1 MSAGPGCPKLLEETM
16 ADKTMTL
23 NLSEKEMAVLDDLAS
38 EKEMSKTA
46 IMRQALRL
54 YQLVNI
60 RLNAGEQMIFS
71 GDEQRRVEFIG
82 L

>member
-1 MSAGPGCPKLLEETM
+1 MT
-16 ADKTMTL
+16 DKTMTL
-23 NLSEKEMAVLDDLAS
+23 NLAEKEMAVLEAMAA

-54 YQLVNI
+54 YQLVDTRI
-60 RLNAGEQMIFS
+60 KAGERMMFS
-71 GDEQRRVEFIG
+71 GDDQRMVEFIG

>member
-1 MSAGPGCPKLLEETM
+1 MMEQ
-16 ADKTMTL
+16 KTMTL
-23 NLSEKEMAVLDDLAS
+23 NLSEREMAALDELAA
-38 EKEMSKTA
+38 EKDMSKTA

-60 RLNAGEQMIFS
+60 RLNAGEKMMFS
-71 GDEQRRVEFIG
+71 GDQQRMVEFIG

>member
-1 MSAGPGCPKLLEETM
+1 M

-23 NLSEKEMAVLDDLAS
+23 NLSEKEMAVLDGLAA

-54 YQLVNI
+54 YQLVTI

>member
-1 MSAGPGCPKLLEETM
+1 
-16 ADKTMTL
+16 MTL
-23 NLSEKEMAVLDDLAS
+23 NLSEKEMAALDQLAA

-46 IMRQALRL
+46 VMRQALRL

-60 RLNAGEQMIFS
+60 RLNAGERMMFS
-71 GDEQRRVEFIG
+71 GDQQRLVEFIG

>member
-1 MSAGPGCPKLLEETM
+1 MSALE
-16 ADKTMTL
+16 A
-23 NLSEKEMAVLDDLAS
+23 LAA

-60 RLNAGEQMIFS
+60 RLNAGERMMFS
-71 GDEQRRVEFIG
+71 GDEQRTIEFIG

>member
-1 MSAGPGCPKLLEETM
+1 M

-23 NLSEKEMAVLDDLAS
+23 NLSEKEMAVLEAMPA

-46 IMRQALRL
+46 VMRQALRL

-60 RLNAGEQMIFS
+60 RLNAGERMMFS
-71 GDEQRRVEFIG
+71 GDEQRMVEFIG